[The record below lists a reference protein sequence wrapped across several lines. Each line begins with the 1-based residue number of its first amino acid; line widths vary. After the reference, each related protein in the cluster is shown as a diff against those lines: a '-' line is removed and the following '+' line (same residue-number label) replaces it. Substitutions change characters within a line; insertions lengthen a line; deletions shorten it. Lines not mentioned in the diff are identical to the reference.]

1 MTGAEAL
8 RVALPRLQAAG
19 VEGAARD
26 LRLLLAFAIG
36 IPPDRL
42 TLMLNDPLSDAAIAR
57 FDAAVAAR
65 AARQPVSQI
74 VGGRLFWGRWF
85 RVTPDVLD
93 PRPETET
100 LIAAALSGVFSRVL
114 DLGTGS
120 GAILITLLAERSGA
134 VGTGVDLSEK
144 ALSVAAGNATSL
156 LVADRATFLQSDWL
170 RGVSGTFDLVA
181 ANPPYISEAEM
192 PGLSPEVGLWEPRL
206 ALTPGGDGLEAYRS
220 ILRDIRTVL
229 APSAR
234 VLLEIGASQG
244 DAVASLC
251 RTAGLQAVLVLQDID
266 GRDRVV
272 SAIAPPGG
280 L

>member
-8 RVALPRLQAAG
+8 RAALPRLQAAG
-19 VEGAARD
+19 IEGAARD

-36 IPPDRL
+36 SPPDRL
-42 TLMLNDPLSDAAIAR
+42 TLVLNDPLSEAAIVR
-57 FDAAVAAR
+57 FEAAVTAR

-100 LIAAALSGVFSRVL
+100 LIAAALDGAFNRVL

-120 GAILITLLAERSGA
+120 GAILITLLAERRGA
-134 VGTGVDLSEK
+134 MGTGVDLSEN
-144 ALSVAAGNATSL
+144 ALSVATGNATSL

-170 RGVSGTFDLVA
+170 RGVSGTFDLVV

-192 PGLSPEVGLWEPRL
+192 SGLSPEVRLWEPRL

-220 ILRDIRTVL
+220 ILRDIRSVL

-234 VLLEIGASQG
+234 VLLEIGAGQG
-244 DAVASLC
+244 DAVAALC
-251 RTAGLQAVLVLQDID
+251 RTAGLQAVTVLQDLD

-272 SAIAPPGG
+272 SAIAAPGG

>member
-8 RVALPRLQAAG
+8 RAALPRLQAAG

-26 LRLLLAFAIG
+26 LRLLLAFATG

-42 TLMLNDPLSDAAIAR
+42 TPVLADPLPGAAAAR
-57 FDAAVAAR
+57 FEAAVTAR
-65 AARQPVSQI
+65 VARQPVSQI

-100 LIAAALSGVFSRVL
+100 LIAAALDGEFSRVL

-120 GAILITLLAERSGA
+120 GAILITLLAERAGA
-134 VGTGVDLSEK
+134 TGTGVDLSPK
-144 ALSVAAGNATSL
+144 ALSVAAANAAALS
-156 LVADRATFLQSDWL
+156 VAGRATFLKSDWL
-170 RGVSGTFDLVA
+170 SAVRGRFDLVV
-181 ANPPYISEAEM
+181 ANPPYIAQAEM
-192 PGLSPEVGLWEPRL
+192 PGLSPEVRLWEPRL
-206 ALTPGGDGLEAYRS
+206 ALTPGGDGLDACRS
-220 ILRDIRTVL
+220 ILRDVRSVL
-229 APSAR
+229 VPSGR

-244 DAVASLC
+244 DAVAALC
-251 RTAGLQAVLVLQDID
+251 QSAGLQAVTVLQDMD

-272 SAIAPPGG
+272 SAVAA
-280 L
+280 

>member
-8 RVALPRLQAAG
+8 RAALPRLQAAG

-26 LRLLLAFAIG
+26 LRLLLAFATG

-42 TLMLNDPLSDAAIAR
+42 TPVLADPLPGAAAAR
-57 FDAAVAAR
+57 FEAAVTAR
-65 AARQPVSQI
+65 VARQPVSQI

-100 LIAAALSGVFSRVL
+100 LIATALDGEFSRVL

-120 GAILITLLAERSGA
+120 GVILITLLAERGEA
-134 VGTGVDLSEK
+134 TGTGVDLSPK
-144 ALSVAAGNATSL
+144 ALSVAAANAAALS
-156 LVADRATFLQSDWL
+156 VAGRATFLQSDWL
-170 RGVSGTFDLVA
+170 SAVRGRFDLVV
-181 ANPPYISEAEM
+181 ANPPYIAQAEM
-192 PGLSPEVGLWEPRL
+192 PGLSPEVRLWEPRL
-206 ALTPGGDGLEAYRS
+206 ALTPGGDGLDACRS
-220 ILRDIRTVL
+220 ILRDVRSVL
-229 APSAR
+229 VPSGR

-244 DAVASLC
+244 DAVAALC
-251 RTAGLQAVLVLQDID
+251 QSAGLQAVTVLQDMD

-272 SAIAPPGG
+272 SAVAA
-280 L
+280 